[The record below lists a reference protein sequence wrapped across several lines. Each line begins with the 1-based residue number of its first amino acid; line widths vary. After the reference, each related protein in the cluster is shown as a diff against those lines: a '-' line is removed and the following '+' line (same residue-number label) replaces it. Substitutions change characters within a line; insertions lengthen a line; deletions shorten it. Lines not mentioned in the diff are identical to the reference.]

1 MEIMAKSASFY
12 EVRDILL
19 EHVKPLEKEE
29 IALEDCVGRVLG
41 ADAAARMNVPP
52 FDRSPY
58 DGYAFRAVDS
68 KGASKEHPV
77 TLRILEEISAGGIS
91 HFAVTKDCAV
101 KILTGAPI
109 PEGADAVTK
118 YEITEYTDKT
128 VTIFEPFE
136 SGSNIVR
143 AGEDIKCGEILAQCG
158 TVIDAGLI
166 GTLAAQNMERPV
178 VYRTPKIGIISTG
191 SELLS
196 IGSEP
201 EPGKIYN
208 SNQYMLS
215 AAVKKLG
222 CVPVV
227 LGMAKDSTE
236 KICELILSGLKQ
248 CDMVLLTGGVSVGD
262 YDLTPAAME
271 MAGVEILQRGVDLK
285 PGMACAF
292 GVKDEKLVCGLSG
305 NPASAITNFYAI
317 VSPAIRKLCGNKEY
331 LPTEFWVKI
340 LKPFKKKSK
349 GTRLLRGKME
359 ISGGEIGIDIPKDQ
373 GNVVLSSTIG
383 CDIMVIVPP
392 GSGPLE
398 AGTELKG
405 FFVC

>member
-1 MEIMAKSASFY
+1 MAKSVSFY

-19 EHVKPLEKEE
+19 AHAKPLEKEE
-29 IALEDCVGRVLG
+29 IGLDDCAGRVLG
-41 ADAAARMNVPP
+41 QDVTAMVNVPP

-58 DGYAFRAVDS
+58 DGYAFCAADS
-68 KGASKEHPV
+68 KSASKEHPV
-77 TLRILEEISAGGIS
+77 TLRILEEIPAGGIS
-91 HFAVTKDCAV
+91 HYAVTEGCAV

-118 YEITEYTDKT
+118 YEITEYTDET
-128 VTIFEPFE
+128 VTIFEAFE

-143 AGEDIKCGEILAQCG
+143 VGEDIKIGDVLAQCG
-158 TVIDAGLI
+158 TVIDAGLA
-166 GTLAAQNMERPV
+166 GTLAAQNIEHPV
-178 VYRTPKIGIISTG
+178 VYRVPKIGIISTG
-191 SELLS
+191 NELIS
-196 IGSEP
+196 MGSEP

-215 AAVKKLG
+215 AAVNQMG
-222 CVPVV
+222 CESVV
-227 LGMAKDSTE
+227 LGMVKDCTE
-236 KICELILSGLKQ
+236 TICELILEGLEK

-271 MAGVEILQRGVDLK
+271 MAGVQILQRGVDLK

-292 GVKDEKLVCGLSG
+292 GEKEGKLVCGLSG

-317 VSPAIRKLCGNKEY
+317 VCPAIRKLCGHREC
-331 LPTEFWVKI
+331 LPTEFPVK
-340 LKPFKKKSK
+340 LLDPFKKKSH

-359 ISGGEIGIDIPKDQ
+359 IVDGQIGIRIPKEQ

-383 CDIMVIVPP
+383 CNIMAIVPR
-392 GSGPLE
+392 GSGVLDV
-398 AGTELKG
+398 GTELKG
-405 FFVC
+405 FFI